1 MKEPLSPTR
10 RSRRES
16 ARFLLPLV
24 LGAGALVL
32 LAAAQPD
39 DQDLRDQL
47 ALTELSHRYAWAI
60 DTMDRELL
68 AQVFTP
74 DAQAH
79 YVEVGPKVLGLDARL
94 DGFDEIHA
102 WLESGLG
109 HRKGPAG
116 LPWHFMSNHLIEL
129 DGDRAKMRFYM
140 HNRPLAAG
148 GVYYVDAVRTPEGWR
163 MARLRLEEQTW
174 KAEAYEGSPQPELRK
189 GAADDEG

>member
-1 MKEPLSPTR
+1 MKRPLPQNTR
-10 RSRRES
+10 PHRETG
-16 ARFLLPLV
+16 RFLLPLV
-24 LGAGALVL
+24 LGTGGLLL

-79 YVEVGPKVLGLDARL
+79 YLEVGPKVLGLDARL
-94 DGFDEIHA
+94 DGFDEIHD

-148 GVYYVDAVRTPEGWR
+148 GVYYVDAVRTAEGWR
-163 MARLRLEEQTW
+163 IARLRLEEQTW
-174 KAEAYEGSPQPELRK
+174 KADAYEGSPKPELRK
-189 GAADDEG
+189 GAGDAEG